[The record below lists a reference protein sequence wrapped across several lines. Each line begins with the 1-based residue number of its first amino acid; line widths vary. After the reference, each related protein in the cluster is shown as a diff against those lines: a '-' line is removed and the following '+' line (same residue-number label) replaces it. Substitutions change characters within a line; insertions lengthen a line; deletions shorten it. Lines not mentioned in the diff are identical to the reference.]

1 MGFLDNRYLN
11 GVDILLKLIL
21 PLFNRILILLNNPIT
36 VGFILTYR
44 IIPMLTNK
52 FPLQIRTTILL
63 HINNHPLILFLTKR
77 SLVNTTIRR
86 HITMI
91 IDGECGDIY
100 LVVRVVGR
108 GLQVDGVLEVKEEV
122 LFAYEFLAG
131 FLHLF

>member
-63 HINNHPLILFLTKR
+63 HVNNHPLILFLTKR